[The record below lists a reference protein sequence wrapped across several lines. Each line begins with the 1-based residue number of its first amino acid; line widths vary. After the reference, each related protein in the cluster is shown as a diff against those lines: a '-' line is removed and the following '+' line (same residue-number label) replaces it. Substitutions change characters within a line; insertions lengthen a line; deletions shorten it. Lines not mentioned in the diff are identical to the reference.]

1 MKKSLILLALPALL
15 LSGCSKEISKEDAK
29 KRAQEIV
36 DHEVKLEDFKKVR
49 VETVEE
55 KKVEGE
61 ASGFENTKQVME
73 YSTDDKWVHSYEV
86 IDGKEGEQTIKR
98 EEEGWA
104 YQEDGKYYT
113 VQRINNNG
121 EEKKAYNVYQESDPT
136 WAIEKLAFD
145 AAFSLIQ
152 TGTFGSLTGKEALKE
167 LIKMIDGGA
176 FDGLTFDLKY
186 FSSGEGNLT
195 VEGKTVDTKYELF
208 GYTGEVTTTAKAGWD
223 KYVMAENSE
232 SSEGTLKNAD
242 NKELKFTGSSKT
254 TYSYEVGVSK
264 PDLSGYEQGGLN

>member
-36 DHEVKLEDFKKVR
+36 DHEVKSEDFKKVR
-49 VETVEE
+49 IEVVEE
-55 KKVEGE
+55 KKLEGE
-61 ASGFENTKQVME
+61 VSGFENTKQVRE

-98 EEEGWA
+98 EEESWA

-113 VQRINNNG
+113 VDRVNNNG
-121 EEKKAYNVYQESDPT
+121 EEKKAYNVYQETDEM
-136 WAIEKLAFD
+136 WAVEKALFD
-145 AAFSLIQ
+145 TDFSLIQ
-152 TGTFGSLTGKEALKE
+152 TLTFGDLTGKEALKE
-167 LIKMIDGGA
+167 LIKTINGETL
-176 FDGLTFDLKY
+176 DGLTFDLKY

-195 VEGKTVDTKYELF
+195 IEGKTVDTKFELL
-208 GYTGEVTTTAKAGWD
+208 GYKGEVTSTVKAGWD

-232 SSEGTLKNAD
+232 TSEGTLKNAD
-242 NKELKFTGSSKT
+242 NKEVKFTGSTKT
-254 TYSYEVGVSK
+254 TYSYEVGVTK
-264 PDLSGYEQGGLN
+264 PDLSGYQQGGLN